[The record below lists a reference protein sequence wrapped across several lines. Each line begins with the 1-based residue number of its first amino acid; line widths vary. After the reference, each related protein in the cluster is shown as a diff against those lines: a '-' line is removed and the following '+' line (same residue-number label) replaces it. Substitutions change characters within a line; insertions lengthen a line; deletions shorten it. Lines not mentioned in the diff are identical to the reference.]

1 MAKHR
6 DEWVCETQEEFLV
19 TRVPF
24 GKVAALVGPFQMLG
38 RVSCGAVTCEEWERA
53 AGGSF
58 LGAEDQDM
66 QANALRNKSV
76 SSFQRNAKPDL
87 RSREVKPN
95 CMAENTVQTRRMWS
109 N

>member
-6 DEWVCETQEEFLV
+6 DERVCETQEEFRV

-66 QANALRNKSV
+66 QANALIPEH
-76 SSFQRNAKPDL
+76 NAKPDP
-87 RSREVKPN
+87 RSRELNPT
-95 CMAENTVQTRRMWS
+95 AWLRTRCRREGCGAIRS
-109 N
+109 